1 MLELELKIQ
10 DTQQQVVE
18 IFGGRAVSLYG
29 SFVARKPK
37 TLATR
42 GNIME
47 QCFRGYLCFYHI
59 IFGFPLQVK
68 GWLWFRKL

>member
-29 SFVARKPK
+29 SFVARKPNSRHQGK
-37 TLATR
+37 HNGTV
-42 GNIME
+42 
-47 QCFRGYLCFYHI
+47 FSKVFVFSY
-59 IFGFPLQVK
+59 
-68 GWLWFRKL
+68 

>member
-29 SFVARKPK
+29 SFVARKPNSRHQGK
-37 TLATR
+37 HNGTVFSKVFVFSY
-42 GNIME
+42 ID
-47 QCFRGYLCFYHI
+47 I
-59 IFGFPLQVK
+59 IIGKPTII
-68 GWLWFRKL
+68 